1 MSRNCTLR
9 KLDAA
14 EKLEMMHRTN
24 PVAAKAFKTGN
35 AAGFHGKDGRTDR
48 RETKRQEQLAARGI
62 FEDDG
67 MEFLEDETWVE

>member
-1 MSRNCTLR
+1 MR
-9 KLDAA
+9 KLDEA
-14 EKLEMMHRTN
+14 ERLEMMHRTN

-35 AAGFHGKDGRTDR
+35 AAGFHGKNESKVAR

-62 FEDDG
+62 FEDE